1 MALQQGGGVSSLFRD
16 DEKVIGLP
24 EAWSIVV
31 KGRTLILF
39 SIAAGLLTAIL
50 ISLFAEPKYRA
61 AVVLNVERD
70 TGHFFEVGSEASS
83 YTFYDPQF
91 FATQTR
97 LMRSRE
103 VAERVITRLN
113 LLGNPEV
120 AAPRSGF
127 FRLFG
132 GTAGTT
138 TGDVAKAAGHIQ
150 ESLTATPIPATNL
163 VELAYVGRNPKLAA
177 DIVNA
182 LAESYIDWSLES
194 KFQVVGQASKFL
206 GTQIEQLKSDV
217 DAKEQELH
225 TYGLQKD

>member
-1 MALQQGGGVSSLFRD
+1 MALQQGGEVSSLFRD

-31 KGRTLILF
+31 KGRALILF

-132 GTAGTT
+132 GTAG
-138 TGDVAKAAGHIQ
+138 
-150 ESLTATPIPATNL
+150 
-163 VELAYVGRNPKLAA
+163 R
-177 DIVNA
+177 
-182 LAESYIDWSLES
+182 
-194 KFQVVGQASKFL
+194 
-206 GTQIEQLKSDV
+206 
-217 DAKEQELH
+217 
-225 TYGLQKD
+225 